1 MVRRRS
7 TGRFSPHQGTPMLS
21 SLRRFAATWP
31 AKVFFVLLVGSFG
44 LWGVADVARNFFGGA
59 DPNSVATVGGQ
70 RIDPAE
76 LQRAARRTLSQY
88 MQQANITTPPTN
100 EMRRFAAEEALQQLV
115 VQASLANEATKLN
128 LSVPD
133 DALRQVIFQDPAF
146 QGLGGQFD
154 HGVFTNIM
162 RTVGETEGHYLALT
176 RTKLGNFQ
184 VVGAVRAGGFSP
196 DTANR
201 LVFGYEAETR
211 TADLVNLPFAGAA
224 EPAAPT
230 DDQVERQYDDN
241 LNDYRTPEY
250 RRARLLILSPDSVA
264 RDIDVSDADAR
275 SYFESHK
282 SSFVKAESRSVQVIV
297 APTEAAGQALAAAW
311 TGGADWTVMQARAA
325 AANASAIQLDD
336 QAKDVFPSPALADP
350 VFAAAADAVTGPVQ
364 AEGGWPVFRVT
375 KIVPA
380 GEQSFESVAAAVK
393 AKVALDKAGEDVDDR
408 ANQLQDLLA
417 AGTDWDK
424 LPPGLGVTALAG
436 TLDAQ
441 GTTPD
446 GTPAPLPDNPAL
458 RQAIITRVFALGPN
472 VAPTLETGPANSYY
486 AVMVEN
492 VLPPELPPLDKVR
505 ARVKDDW
512 VRNAKRHEQDV
523 VATQLMTAV
532 NGGAT
537 LADAAAAAK
546 VAVTHSP
553 PIRRPA
559 FEPGQRPNPLFTTAI
574 GHATMTESATGF
586 VVGVPLAINKP
597 DPAKDAAGLDRVRK
611 AGALSVSN
619 DLEATFLAAL
629 RDRDRVSVN
638 TPMLDAMTQ

>member
-1 MVRRRS
+1 
-7 TGRFSPHQGTPMLS
+7 MLS
-21 SLRRFAATWP
+21 TLRRFAATWP

-44 LWGVADVARNFFGGA
+44 LWGVADVVRNFFGGA
-59 DPNSVATVGGQ
+59 DPNSLATVGGQ
-70 RIDPAE
+70 RIDPSE
-76 LQRAARRTLSQY
+76 LQPAARRTLAQY
-88 MQQANITTPPTN
+88 MQQANITTPPTP

-115 VQASLANEATKLN
+115 VQAALANEAARLH

-133 DALRQVIFQDPAF
+133 DALRKVIFQDPAF

-162 RTVGETEGHYLALT
+162 RRVGETEGHYLALT
-176 RTKLGNFQ
+176 RTKLGNVQ

-196 DTANR
+196 DVANR
-201 LVFGYEAETR
+201 LVFGFEAETR
-211 TADLVNLPFAGAA
+211 TVDLVNLPFAGAA
-224 EPAAPT
+224 EPPPPT
-230 DDQVERQYDDN
+230 DAQVERQYDDTM
-241 LNDYRTPEY
+241 NDYRTPEY
-250 RRARLLILSPDSVA
+250 RRVRVLILNPDSIS

-297 APTEAAGQALAAAW
+297 APSEAAGKALAAAW
-311 TGGADWTVMQARAA
+311 TGGADWTEMQAKAA

-336 QAKDVFPSPALADP
+336 QARDVFPSPALADP
-350 VFAAAADAVTGPVQ
+350 IFAAAADTVTGPVQ

-375 KIVPA
+375 KVTA
-380 GEQSFESVAAAVK
+380 GGEQSFEAVAPEVK
-393 AKVALDKAGEDVDDR
+393 AKVALDKAGEELDDR

-424 LPPGLGVTALAG
+424 LPPGLGAAALAG

-441 GTTPD
+441 GNTPE

-458 RQAIITRVFALGPN
+458 RQAIISRAFALSPGE
-472 VAPTLETGPANSYY
+472 APTLENGPASSYF
-486 AVMVEN
+486 AMVVESIQ
-492 VLPPELPPLDKVR
+492 PPELPPLDKVR

-523 VATQLMTAV
+523 AATQLMSAV

-537 LADAAAAAK
+537 LTDAAAAAK
-546 VAVTHSP
+546 VAVTRSP
-553 PIRRPA
+553 PIRRPP
-559 FEPGQRPNPLFTTAI
+559 FQPGQRPDPVFTTAV
-574 GHATMTESATGF
+574 GRATMTETPTGF
-586 VVGVPLAINKP
+586 IVAVPLAVNTP
-597 DPAKDAAGLDRVRK
+597 DPAKDPAGLDRVRK
-611 AGALSVSN
+611 AGALSMSN

-638 TPMLDAMTQ
+638 TPMLNAMTQ